1 MIKRQTY
8 KRFRQSTGYLSTN
21 GIGRADHD
29 ISAEQLSGSVQSMPA
44 SAIEER
50 AARSI
55 AKANKPFQFRLALGE
70 GRNLPGWKEL
80 DFLVDNGGIYYAVEI
95 DTEFTHRLKQN
106 ADVLHDAIVLSEL
119 KGMTVYPQVI
129 HVDGDKDLATQED
142 SDRYFRSIL

>member
-1 MIKRQTY
+1 MIKRITY
-8 KRFRQSTGYLSTN
+8 KRVPKSTGYLSTN

-29 ISAEQLSGSVQSMPA
+29 VRIEELGGSVQGLPA

-55 AKANKPFQFRLALGE
+55 QKNRKPFQFRLALGE

-80 DFLVDNGGIYYAVEI
+80 DFLVDNGGIYYAIEI

-129 HVDGDKDLATQED
+129 HVDGNKDLATQED